1 MNTITSSSS
10 NHINSNPSLGSPSKY
25 WCFVCEK
32 EFLQN
37 ITTPS
42 EVFCPEC
49 GGISELIENNDDPR
63 QFKVYDSQAE
73 NSQAPS
79 GSSNQ
84 QSGSP
89 TQSQNQPRSRFAI
102 ISEVREGPFGRVVVQ
117 TVVPTNQQG
126 AQNQNPLGEL
136 LTTNPFANF
145 LNPMFSGLMMP
156 GMGMGDLES
165 RLIEEFLRNDPNRY
179 GAPPASAES
188 LSQLKE
194 TKFCEES
201 CHSKECTICQEDYK
215 KDESVLHLP
224 CEHNFHKNCATE
236 WLTRHNSCPICRK
249 PLDQPVDNNQ
259 S

>member
-10 NHINSNPSLGSPSKY
+10 NLDNSSPSLRSLSKY

-73 NSQAPS
+73 NSQANNSPS

-84 QSGSP
+84 QSESP
-89 TQSQNQPRSRFAI
+89 TQPQNQPRPRFAI
-102 ISEVREGPFGRVVVQ
+102 ISEVTEGPFGRIVVQ
-117 TVVPTNQQG
+117 TMVPTTQG
-126 AQNQNPLGEL
+126 AQNQDTFGEL

-156 GMGMGDLES
+156 GMGDLES

-215 KDESVLHLP
+215 KDEAVLHLP
-224 CEHNFHKNCATE
+224 CEHNFHKHCATE

-249 PLDQPVDNNQ
+249 PLDQAVDNNQ